1 MKPKDLISISDTMR
15 LLGVSRTKVWRL
27 MKDGMLTPYS
37 NPLDK
42 RETLFRKAE
51 VMSLIPQKAKVA

>member
-1 MKPKDLISISDTMR
+1 MN

-27 MKDGMLTPYS
+27 VKEGQLGAVV

-42 RETLFRKAE
+42 REKLFSKSQVE
-51 VMSLIPQKAKVA
+51 SLIPKRAEAA